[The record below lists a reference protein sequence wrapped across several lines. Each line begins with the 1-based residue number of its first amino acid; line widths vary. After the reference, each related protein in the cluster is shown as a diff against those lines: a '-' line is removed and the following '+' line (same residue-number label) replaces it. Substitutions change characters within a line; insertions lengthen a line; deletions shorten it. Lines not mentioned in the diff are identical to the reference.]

1 MARTWGGAI
10 RLGVLL
16 LEVTAV
22 AANSIDLS
30 GVWILD
36 SARSDFG
43 QCWKGEMMVL
53 RVEYIP
59 ARVIAVE
66 LFNDESGGR
75 IVKREFTTL
84 RRVGNTIRLR
94 DERQPNQF
102 SAPSELWILSL
113 LLHFFR
119 DFADLAVI
127 AHKYLIPNDISLPW
141 TRVGGSKLEH
151 FFKGCPPMLT
161 L

>member
-1 MARTWGGAI
+1 MAGNWGGAI
-10 RLGVLL
+10 RLGLL
-16 LEVTAV
+16 LLAATAV
-22 AANSIDLS
+22 AANSLDLS
-30 GVWILD
+30 GVWVLD

-59 ARVIAVE
+59 ARVITVE

-102 SAPSELWILSL
+102 SAPSELWILS
-113 LLHFFR
+113 
-119 DFADLAVI
+119 
-127 AHKYLIPNDISLPW
+127 NDGIRLSIRRQCGQSVQGLVFHRS
-141 TRVGGSKLEH
+141 TEI
-151 FFKGCPPMLT
+151 T
-161 L
+161 N